1 MCSIAGI
8 FASTMF
14 VIDDHT
20 IDPRSFLAA
29 DWSLIQIDAAI
40 MEGNSGG
47 PVINANGEVG
57 AWHNRGN

>member
-1 MCSIAGI
+1 
-8 FASTMF
+8 MF